1 MIASIINE
9 KENKNLVN
17 AVKDFIAS
25 SYKNEEALERIERAL
40 QNGADKNLT
49 IEIKEGEQKS
59 ILLILEDFKKIIGE
73 RIEKNIK
80 ELSQIKNPEAYQNLE
95 KVETASI
102 KTVRDCELIKRIDK
116 IEEKYFGV
124 DFSPKSVLRI

>member
-9 KENKNLVN
+9 EENKNLVN

-80 ELSQIKNPEAYQNLE
+80 ELSKIKNPEAYQNLE